1 LARLARNWRA
11 VSEDTRAVAADDL
24 PARLIKPH
32 TLEKFDYHDRYCE
45 IVAVGMPG
53 KWDGNVGY
61 LELMAGS
68 GIAMSAATGEEIEAS
83 PLRAAGQLGFRR
95 LAYVEAD
102 EDLASALARR
112 LRARGHSTDRARVF
126 RGDAND
132 PEVLERALAF
142 LGRGLLVT
150 FIDPE
155 DINHWWTTNAFL
167 ASRRR
172 SIDFLI
178 NLPIGPMKREL
189 GNGRFDSTVRV
200 IGTDEWIPRYKAGE
214 HAGTLL
220 RSTYADQFKTLGFP
234 DPKHEQIRSTDNQAP
249 LYDLVFASRHPR
261 AHDFWDRIT
270 ARNVYGQAR
279 LPLGGDR

>member
-1 LARLARNWRA
+1 
-11 VSEDTRAVAADDL
+11 
-24 PARLIKPH
+24 
-32 TLEKFDYHDRYCE
+32 
-45 IVAVGMPG
+45 
-53 KWDGNVGY
+53 
-61 LELMAGS
+61 MAGS
-68 GIAMSAATGEEIEAS
+68 GIALAVDGGTVEEIEAS
-83 PLRAAGQLGFRR
+83 PLRAAAAGPPGFRR

-102 EDLASALARR
+102 AELAAALARR
-112 LRARGHSTDRARVF
+112 LRDRGHSSDRARVF

-132 PEVLERALAF
+132 PDVLERALAF

-155 DINHWWTTNAFL
+155 DINHWWTTNEFL

-189 GNGRFDSTVRV
+189 GNGRFDSTLRV
-200 IGTDEWIPRYKAGE
+200 IGTDAWLPHYKLGEPAGP
-214 HAGTLL
+214 LL
-220 RSTYADQFKTLGFP
+220 RSTYAEQFKALGFD
-234 DPKHEQIRSTDNQAP
+234 DPKHEQIRSADNRAP

-270 ARNVYGQAR
+270 ARNRYGQAR
-279 LPLGGDR
+279 LPLGGER